1 MIRGVEPPQSGRL
14 RRQHFVQS
22 FALSR
27 RLATEMVNPNTAAA
41 DLTTR
46 MQLFCAVAR
55 YSPTS
60 RTRIA
65 VVGNGNTDVG
75 SKTLTRESG
84 QPIIERLT
92 SSGFP
97 DLRID
102 IRNGLKPEG
111 ARKCGAMSEQS
122 ADSGRG
128 NEQVPQKLVH
138 LVGYRDPNAGPDPW
152 IRPRPIPVKR

>member
-1 MIRGVEPPQSGRL
+1 
-14 RRQHFVQS
+14 
-22 FALSR
+22 
-27 RLATEMVNPNTAAA
+27 
-41 DLTTR
+41 

-55 YSPTS
+55 YPYLS

-75 SKTLTRESG
+75 SKTPTRASG
-84 QPIIERLT
+84 QPIIERLV

-102 IRNGLKPEG
+102 DSDGVIREG

-138 LVGYRDPNAGPDPW
+138 LVGYRDPNAGSDPW
-152 IRPRPIPVKR
+152 IRPRAIPAKG

>member
-1 MIRGVEPPQSGRL
+1 
-14 RRQHFVQS
+14 
-22 FALSR
+22 
-27 RLATEMVNPNTAAA
+27 
-41 DLTTR
+41 

-55 YSPTS
+55 YPTPS
-60 RTRIA
+60 STRIA

-75 SKTLTRESG
+75 KKTPTRESG
-84 QPIIERLT
+84 QPIIERLA

-102 IRNGLKPEG
+102 HQDGLKRERP
-111 ARKCGAMSEQS
+111 RKCGAMSEQS
-122 ADSGRG
+122 SDSGRG

-152 IRPRPIPVKR
+152 IRPQPIPAKR

>member
-1 MIRGVEPPQSGRL
+1 M
-14 RRQHFVQS
+14 
-22 FALSR
+22 
-27 RLATEMVNPNTAAA
+27 
-41 DLTTR
+41 
-46 MQLFCAVAR
+46 
-55 YSPTS
+55 
-60 RTRIA
+60 
-65 VVGNGNTDVG
+65 GNGNTDVG
-75 SKTLTRESG
+75 SKTPTRESG
-84 QPIIERLT
+84 QPIIERLA

-102 IRNGLKPEG
+102 HQAGLKREG

-152 IRPRPIPVKR
+152 IRPRPIPAKR

>member
-1 MIRGVEPPQSGRL
+1 MAETL
-14 RRQHFVQS
+14 
-22 FALSR
+22 
-27 RLATEMVNPNTAAA
+27 NPNTAAA
-41 DLTTR
+41 DLNRTHATFLCSR
-46 MQLFCAVAR
+46 ALR
-55 YSPTS
+55 YSS
-60 RTRIA
+60 STRIA

-75 SKTLTRESG
+75 SKTATRESG
-84 QPIIERLT
+84 QPIIERLA

-102 IRNGLKPEG
+102 HQDGLKRQG

-122 ADSGRG
+122 SDSGRG

-152 IRPRPIPVKR
+152 IRPRPIPAKR

>member
-1 MIRGVEPPQSGRL
+1 V
-14 RRQHFVQS
+14 
-22 FALSR
+22 
-27 RLATEMVNPNTAAA
+27 
-41 DLTTR
+41 D
-46 MQLFCAVAR
+46 
-55 YSPTS
+55 
-60 RTRIA
+60 
-65 VVGNGNTDVG
+65 NGNTDVG
-75 SKTLTRESG
+75 SNTATRESG
-84 QPIIERLT
+84 QPIIERLA

-102 IRNGLKPEG
+102 HQDGLKRQG

-152 IRPRPIPVKR
+152 IRPRPIPAKR